1 MKPIVSD
8 ETLLDAVEKELNADP
23 EVSAEHISVTV
34 HDGAVAL
41 GGHVST
47 QHEKHAAVRATE
59 RVEAVR
65 ALADDIEVREPS
77 LHERA
82 DDEIAEEIAH
92 IRAQRVEN
100 ADLVAVQVSEGRV
113 VLHGSVESEALRD
126 SIESKARQ
134 STGVRAV
141 SNLIEVKPTEE
152 SADGDVESRVRDAL
166 ALAGDPHPDS
176 VRATL
181 EDGVAHLAGQVTSLA
196 GLETA
201 MHAAEATPGV
211 TSVESEIAVAPDAAA
226 TTPEQ

>member
-8 ETLLDAVEKELNADP
+8 ENLLEAVEKELNADP
-23 EVSAEHISVTV
+23 DISAQHISVTV

-47 QHEKHAAVRATE
+47 HHEKHAAVRAAE
-59 RVEAVR
+59 RVDAVR

-100 ADLVAVQVSEGRV
+100 ADAVSVQVSDGRV
-113 VLHGSVESEALRD
+113 VLHGTVESEALRD
-126 SIESKARQ
+126 SIESTARQ
-134 STGVRAV
+134 ITGVRAV
-141 SNLIEVKPTEE
+141 TDLIEVKAAGEE
-152 SADGDVESRVRDAL
+152 AGSDVESRVREAL
-166 ALAGDPHPDS
+166 ALGGDPHPDS

-181 EDGVAHLAGQVTSLA
+181 EDGVARLSGEVASLSA
-196 GLETA
+196 LETA
-201 MHAAEATPGV
+201 VHAAEAAPGV
-211 TSVESEIAVAPDAAA
+211 KTVESEIVVSPDA
-226 TTPEQ
+226 Q